1 MFHLRFFWQR
11 KIEKSRRRRRRR
23 PALRPN
29 PTAVPLDDAAH
40 VGRADAVT
48 H

>member
-1 MFHLRFFWQR
+1 MFHLRLFCQR
-11 KIEKSRRRRRRR
+11 KIKSRAAADL
-23 PALRPN
+23 ALRPD

-40 VGRADAVT
+40 VGQADAVT